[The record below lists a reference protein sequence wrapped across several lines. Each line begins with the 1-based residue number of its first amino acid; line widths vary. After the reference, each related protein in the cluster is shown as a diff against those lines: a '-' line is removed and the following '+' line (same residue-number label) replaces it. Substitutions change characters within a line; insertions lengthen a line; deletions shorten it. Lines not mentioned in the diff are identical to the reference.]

1 MAIVKIMSNKINGK
15 KWRELREEVFRH
27 YGRAC
32 SYCGYEDSVMTIDHI
47 LPRSKGGDNSLENLL
62 PACRKCN
69 YSRGNRLVGFF
80 EQNGTPP
87 TLHDPFPPQNVS
99 VSHD

>member
-1 MAIVKIMSNKINGK
+1 MSNRINGK
-15 KWRELREEVFRH
+15 KWRDLREEVFRH

-32 SYCGYEDSVMTIDHI
+32 SYCGYEDTVMTIDHI

-80 EQNGTPP
+80 EQKGTPP
-87 TLHDPFPPQNVS
+87 TLHEVFIPQNES
-99 VSHD
+99 ISHD